1 VAQSLHQLEDNVMRG
16 LALLTVLAA
25 LMAPAPPALA
35 KVDRCAGALDPVRI
49 IECLRPGGINSTTR
63 GIRPSAAAAP
73 AATPAPAAS
82 VAATPAPAARAA
94 PAPAP
99 AAVAVAP
106 PAAAQPSSSVD
117 LSVPF
122 AFDSAELTPQGSAA
136 LTALGTAL
144 KDPSL
149 STAKFRI
156 AGHTDGKGADAY
168 NQALSERRGEVAR
181 RFLVDRGGVDPAR
194 LSAIGFGPRQLYDA
208 GNPAAAANR
217 RVQVIR
223 LEN

>member
-1 VAQSLHQLEDNVMRG
+1 MRR

-25 LMAPAPPALA
+25 LIAPAPPALA
-35 KVDRCAGALDPVRI
+35 QVDRCAGALDPARI

-73 AATPAPAAS
+73 AATPA
-82 VAATPAPAARAA
+82 ATPAAAARA
-94 PAPAP
+94 APAP

-122 AFDSAELTPQGSAA
+122 AFDSAELTPQGTAA

-168 NQALSERRGEVAR
+168 NQALSERRAEVAR

>member
-1 VAQSLHQLEDNVMRG
+1 MRD

-35 KVDRCAGALDPVRI
+35 QVDRCAGALDPVRI

-122 AFDSAELTPQGSAA
+122 AFDSGELTPQGSAA

>member
-1 VAQSLHQLEDNVMRG
+1 MRR

-25 LMAPAPPALA
+25 LIAPAPPALA
-35 KVDRCAGALDPVRI
+35 QVDRCAGALDPARI

>member
-1 VAQSLHQLEDNVMRG
+1 M
-16 LALLTVLAA
+16 
-25 LMAPAPPALA
+25 
-35 KVDRCAGALDPVRI
+35 
-49 IECLRPGGINSTTR
+49 
-63 GIRPSAAAAP
+63 
-73 AATPAPAAS
+73 
-82 VAATPAPAARAA
+82 
-94 PAPAP
+94 
-99 AAVAVAP
+99 AP

-122 AFDSAELTPQGSAA
+122 AFDSAELTPQGTAA

>member
-1 VAQSLHQLEDNVMRG
+1 
-16 LALLTVLAA
+16 
-25 LMAPAPPALA
+25 
-35 KVDRCAGALDPVRI
+35 
-49 IECLRPGGINSTTR
+49 
-63 GIRPSAAAAP
+63 
-73 AATPAPAAS
+73 
-82 VAATPAPAARAA
+82 
-94 PAPAP
+94 
-99 AAVAVAP
+99 VAP

-122 AFDSAELTPQGSAA
+122 AFDSGELTPQGSAA